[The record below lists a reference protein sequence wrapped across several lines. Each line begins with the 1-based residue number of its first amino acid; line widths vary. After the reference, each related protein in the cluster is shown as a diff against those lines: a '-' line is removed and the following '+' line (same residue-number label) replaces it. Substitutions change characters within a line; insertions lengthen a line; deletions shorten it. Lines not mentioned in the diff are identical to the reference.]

1 MPARSRSWSSRA
13 RRDFDERENY
23 SKRRDEEDCYKK
35 KDYDETEDRGR
46 KDERQDNDTP
56 ERREEDARRERRE
69 ERGWF
74 DDIEHQFRNGD
85 ESTDYDRLFKQLRER
100 YEWYEEEL
108 DRYDADY
115 NNLMAEVD
123 KLRIDNRRYFM
134 REGRRDDSL
143 LPSEELIKKEQDKD
157 IRDDGKEMSFD
168 DLWKKAKKED

>member
-1 MPARSRSWSSRA
+1 MPARSRRWSSRA
-13 RRDFDERENY
+13 RRDFDEREDY
-23 SKRRDEEDCYKK
+23 RKRRDEEDRYKK
-35 KDYDETEDRGR
+35 KDDDETEDGGR

-56 ERREEDARRERRE
+56 ERREEDARRDRRE

-74 DDIEHQFRNGD
+74 DDIVDQFRNGD
-85 ESTDYDRLFKQLRER
+85 ESIDYDGLFKQLRER

-115 NNLMAEVD
+115 DDLMAEVD
-123 KLRIDNRRYFM
+123 RLRNDNRRYFM
-134 REGRRDDSL
+134 REGRRDDK
-143 LPSEELIKKEQDKD
+143 PSEELIKKEQNKD